1 MSDDSGAVEA
11 GRFYRLCALSGS
23 GLLAY
28 DRLAFAALDR
38 AEEWRERREREDYVS
53 LGITCHAVLPDDVVM
68 VDGQWIG
75 PERPATRYGRPAGSF
90 GYLGGGYEPAASEA
104 PPIASDAL
112 VVHTQPQHWI
122 GELFLG
128 ALGSGV
134 VWSGWEMLPVRD
146 HRICDSA
153 PPGYRGLYAWN
164 LGATQ
169 ELWPDA
175 KVADGLVLLPLT
187 ARQRK
192 RWLLPPLAR
201 YVLLRHPGEAAPGGP
216 GPVRTPWPGVAVSEH
231 QLRRLFELDCLRPE
245 TEALEIYRAVRLT
258 PKGLAPF
265 GPDGYGTLARA
276 RMALGARARPGAEA
290 RAVTVCDGLPADVT
304 RIDGRPFE
312 SGRQRAAAGECGR
325 VAWVEPAGA
334 GQPVVDERGDGFLL
348 GRSRL
353 VRITGGRIAEPG
365 AGLAGGPAWMY
376 RALAKVRVDPLTPHV
391 HGVVVKVNRT
401 EVGSWGLPAGT
412 KAVLLA
418 RGVRSGTVA
427 WRCLDGDAF
436 KALRAGDA
444 PDVPMEG
451 SIKELPAGV
460 DAGGGDEEPAVARET
475 DGE

>member
-1 MSDDSGAVEA
+1 MSGEAGVVEA
-11 GRFYRLCALSGS
+11 GRFYRLCVLSRS

-28 DRLAFAALDR
+28 DRLAFAAMDR
-38 AEEWRERREREDYVS
+38 AEEWRERREREDCLS
-53 LGITCHAVLPDDVVM
+53 LGITCHTVLPDDVVM

-75 PERPATRYGRPAGSF
+75 RERPATRYGRPAGLF
-90 GYLGGGYEPAASEA
+90 GYFGGGYEPTASEA
-104 PPIASDAL
+104 PGIVSDAL
-112 VVHTQPQHWI
+112 VVHSQPLHWI
-122 GELFLG
+122 GELFLS

-134 VWSGWEMLPVRD
+134 VWCGWEMLPVKD
-146 HRICDSA
+146 YRICDSA

-175 KVADGLVLLPLT
+175 KGADGLVLLPLT

-201 YVLLRHPGEAAPGGP
+201 YVLLRQPGEPAPGGP
-216 GPVRTPWPGVAVSEH
+216 GPVRTPWPGVAVSEP
-231 QLRRLFELDCLRPE
+231 QLRRLFEVDSLRPE

-258 PKGLAPF
+258 PKGLAPL
-265 GPDGYGTLARA
+265 GPDGYATLA
-276 RMALGARARPGAEA
+276 GARLALEVRSRPAA
-290 RAVTVCDGLPADVT
+290 QVRAVTVCDGLPADVT

-325 VAWVEPAGA
+325 VAWIEPAGA
-334 GQPVVDERGDGFLL
+334 GLPVVDAGGDGFLL

-353 VRITGGRIAEPG
+353 VRIAGGRIAEPG
-365 AGLAGGPAWMY
+365 AGLAGGPAWLY

-401 EVGSWGLPAGT
+401 EVASWGLPAGT

-418 RGVRSGTVA
+418 RGGRSGSVA
-427 WRCLDGDAF
+427 WRCLNAEAF
-436 KALRAGDA
+436 KGLRSGDA
-444 PDVPMEG
+444 PDVPMAG
-451 SIKELPAGV
+451 SISELPAGV
-460 DAGGGDEEPAVARET
+460 GADASDAGPAVARGT
-475 DGE
+475 DGG